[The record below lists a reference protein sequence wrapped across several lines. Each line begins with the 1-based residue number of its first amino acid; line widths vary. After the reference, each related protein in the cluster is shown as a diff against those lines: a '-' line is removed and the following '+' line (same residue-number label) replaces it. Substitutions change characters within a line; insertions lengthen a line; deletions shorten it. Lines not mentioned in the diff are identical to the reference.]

1 MTTVGSLEPFDMGQP
16 NKWGSYLERFKL
28 FLLAN
33 DVKDEGRKK
42 ASFLTLVG
50 APVYDLL
57 TSLAFPN
64 QVSTLPLDQIEKIL
78 TDHLCPRPSEIAA
91 FYHFHKRDQH
101 PDETVGNYLA
111 ALRALAVG
119 CNFGA
124 ARDILLHEG
133 LNNHIK
139 EKDNNVRVVPVHTA
153 GSNAL
158 IVKQYVTA
166 VAGRAILS
174 VSAGVMTRRTMFIHL
189 KKRITV
195 QFNGKSCNFEVDS
208 GSDVTMMTLRTYDR
222 IWPTNKPKVYN
233 YDPWFSDYQHNPIQ
247 ILGVFDVSI
256 HYNGRNIDNL
266 LVIVTKSGCSDLLGI
281 NWFDPLGIS
290 IKGIHSVGSD
300 VQIAGIL
307 NKFEHL
313 FSTELGCYTGP
324 PVILNIDATVPP
336 VRLPPCRIPYALKG
350 LVEEELDRQC
360 KQGILKPVEY
370 SDWATPIVPVIKK
383 DGSIRICGDYK
394 STLNKAVKPHCH
406 QIPAIN
412 TLLASIEGGSIFAKI
427 DLAQAYQQ
435 LVVDENSSLLQT
447 ISTHKGAF
455 KVTRLQFGISS
466 APGIF
471 QSCIENVVQNI
482 SGVLPYFD
490 DIPDCDYKRT
500 NANSEYHSL
509 SF

>member
-1 MTTVGSLEPFDMGQP
+1 MTTVGTLEPFDLGQP
-16 NKWGSYLERFKL
+16 NKWGSYLEQFKL

-50 APVYDLL
+50 TPVYDLL

-124 ARDILLHEG
+124 ALDRMLRDRVCRKFWREQLLVKLQQRVQRLSDSLTRLSTASNHSA

-158 IVKQYVTA
+158 IVKQYV
-166 VAGRAILS
+166 
-174 VSAGVMTRRTMFIHL
+174 
-189 KKRITV
+189 
-195 QFNGKSCNFEVDS
+195 C
-208 GSDVTMMTLRTYDR
+208 
-222 IWPTNKPKVYN
+222 
-233 YDPWFSDYQHNPIQ
+233 
-247 ILGVFDVSI
+247 
-256 HYNGRNIDNL
+256 
-266 LVIVTKSGCSDLLGI
+266 
-281 NWFDPLGIS
+281 GIS
-290 IKGIHSVGSD
+290 IMGSD

-336 VRLPPCRIPYALKG
+336 VRLPPRRIPYALKG

-383 DGSIRICGDYK
+383 DGSIRICGNYK
-394 STLNKAVKPHCH
+394 STLNKAVKPH
-406 QIPAIN
+406 
-412 TLLASIEGGSIFAKI
+412 S
-427 DLAQAYQQ
+427 
-435 LVVDENSSLLQT
+435 
-447 ISTHKGAF
+447 
-455 KVTRLQFGISS
+455 
-466 APGIF
+466 
-471 QSCIENVVQNI
+471 
-482 SGVLPYFD
+482 
-490 DIPDCDYKRT
+490 
-500 NANSEYHSL
+500 
-509 SF
+509 